1 MRNRHSW
8 TLEGVG
14 RQDRLL
20 KESLFGAAA
29 ALGLV
34 LVLGVLGACQ
44 SNEEGAPTMEVEHRV
59 QIVGH
64 RGAKGVAPENT
75 LVSFQAA
82 LDEGVDMIELDV
94 HLSTDGELVVIHD
107 PRLERTTDGSGLV
120 GDFTLEDLKKLD
132 ASAKFEG
139 DAWSGVQR
147 IPTLQEVYDLVQG
160 QVEINVEIKTA
171 EDGSR
176 YPGIED
182 KVVALARENDAL
194 AYTVVSSF
202 DFPTVQEVLSLEP
215 EMACYAIVSTDY
227 FREMG
232 LKGKRANDAVADLVA
247 HGFSQVAV
255 NKQYLSKDLMSLL
268 ADAGFVVGVWVL
280 NDVDEMWAF
289 MELGV
294 DRVTTD
300 RPDLLIAA
308 IQEAEAVRER

>member
-1 MRNRHSW
+1 M
-8 TLEGVG
+8 V
-14 RQDRLL
+14 RQDRTLR
-20 KESLFGAAA
+20 EWVSGVIA
-29 ALGLV
+29 
-34 LVLGVLGACQ
+34 VLGMVLILSVLGACQ
-44 SNEEGAPTMEVEHRV
+44 SNTEGAPTMEAEHRI

-75 LVSFQAA
+75 LASFQAA
-82 LDEGVDMIELDV
+82 LDVGVDMIELDV
-94 HLSTDGELVVIHD
+94 HLSRDGELVVIHD

-120 GDFTLEDLKKLD
+120 GDFTLEELKGLD

-139 DAWSGVQR
+139 GAWSGVQR

-182 KVVALARENDAL
+182 KVVALARENNAL

-202 DFPTVQEVLSLEP
+202 DFPTVQEVQSLEP

-232 LKGKRANDAVADLVA
+232 LQDRRANDVVADLVA

-268 ADAGFVVGVWVL
+268 TEAGFVVGVWVL
-280 NDVDEMWAF
+280 NDLDEMWAF
-289 MELGV
+289 AELGV

-300 RPDLLIAA
+300 RPDLLTAA
-308 IQEAEAVRER
+308 IQGAEAGTGP